1 MIGCYSWCRYYSCTP
16 APYQQARWDA
26 SCANSNAHGFP
37 TPSLPV
43 QAPAWVNYYAAAAI
57 FIYQTLDALDGKQA
71 RRTGTGSCL
80 GELFDHGCDAFT
92 TVMVVCL
99 LPIGYWPC
107 GAGQGGCGLAP

>member
-1 MIGCYSWCRYYSCTP
+1 MP
-16 APYQQARWDA
+16 ACDKAVFQWLSSPHPA
-26 SCANSNAHGFP
+26 
-37 TPSLPV
+37 

-92 TVMVVCL
+92 TVMVVCH
-99 LPIGYWPC
+99 GYW
-107 GAGQGGCGLAP
+107 L